1 MFGKKSKNETVNDTA
16 KAVDKP
22 SVKAESITEDKVC
35 QNTDLQSDNNENDL
49 QSDNNENKDNNYMVE
64 GMCLGICFGSIFGQ
78 MFFDNLAIG
87 LSIGMCIGL
96 AIGSLIKK

>member
-1 MFGKKSKNETVNDTA
+1 MLGGLELFDKKSKNETVNDTA
-16 KAVDKP
+16 KAVDKL

-35 QNTDLQSDNNENDL
+35 QNTDLQSDNNEN
-49 QSDNNENKDNNYMVE
+49 KDNNYMVE
-64 GMCLGICFGSIFGQ
+64 GMCLGTGFGIIFGQ
-78 MFFDNLAIG
+78 MLFDNLAIG